1 MKIALVAALLGQLA
15 AQSPERIETKKLDI
29 VGELNGK
36 PGAEIVMY
44 RGRPE
49 KPGIDGHYDM
59 TLGPGEKHNN
69 VLVYEALSG
78 PEAPY
83 TELTINGHLMY
94 ARLIRGFQWQGTA
107 IERMCIGQGKMPFK
121 SKTPDDEWAE
131 KEAPMLLMAEPGWQ
145 RVYFADETLVHPDW
159 SRAGPTHPWH
169 LDEGEKLYAQRLP
182 GRRVVRRRLPPLTA
196 WRALGGA
203 LISQDGTENNHFLL
217 APDRVFGARVEDA
230 HAIKPKTERK
240 RK

>member
-29 VGELNGK
+29 VGEFNGK

-145 RVYFADETLVHPDW
+145 RVYFVTFDDFAEYKFGVMTKSDNGTYEGGVLKSQFSKPETLQ
-159 SRAGPTHPWH
+159 
-169 LDEGEKLYAQRLP
+169 K
-182 GRRVVRRRLPPLTA
+182 
-196 WRALGGA
+196 
-203 LISQDGTENNHFLL
+203 
-217 APDRVFGARVEDA
+217 
-230 HAIKPKTERK
+230 
-240 RK
+240 

>member
-1 MKIALVAALLGQLA
+1 M
-15 AQSPERIETKKLDI
+15 PERGPIQWIQETFESALGRKEKDPGPLDPFDSCF
-29 VGELNGK
+29 GG
-36 PGAEIVMY
+36 PGNEIDRYLAGAVEE
-44 RGRPE
+44 PLIE
-49 KPGIDGHYDM
+49 KPRVEVKDQS
-59 TLGPGEKHNN
+59 E
-69 VLVYEALSG
+69 
-78 PEAPY
+78 
-83 TELTINGHLMY
+83 
-94 ARLIRGFQWQGTA
+94 
-107 IERMCIGQGKMPFK
+107 
-121 SKTPDDEWAE
+121 
-131 KEAPMLLMAEPGWQ
+131 

-182 GRRVVRRRLPPLTA
+182 GRRVARRRLPSLAA